1 MKKLNVKK
9 RLFRDPVCV
18 CLCGSVA
25 TVDTAVQVLV
35 FRVVRGL
42 SEAVSRHPITLAH
55 GRLAPVVGRCGETG
69 ESVNVD
75 AFCIFHHTQA
85 RKRKAWSHLSRSPGD
100 WSR

>member
-1 MKKLNVKK
+1 M
-9 RLFRDPVCV
+9 
-18 CLCGSVA
+18 CLCSSDA
-25 TVDTAVQVLV
+25 TVDIAIQVLV

-42 SEAVSRHPITLAH
+42 SEAVSRHPIALAH
-55 GRLAPVVGRCGETG
+55 GGLAPVVGRCGETG

-75 AFCIFHHTQA
+75 AFCKFRRRQG